1 MDQNEIMK
9 DKLLV
14 ERNDAI
20 DNAVW
25 AAVLEMAAEEPDW
38 DMQIIGQIEEFI
50 VKILGMRGI
59 PSCWPWEDEDETV
72 CCLSEDAC
80 AHCPHKRGD

>member
-38 DMQIIGQIEEFI
+38 DMQIVGPIEEFI
-50 VKILGMRGI
+50 VKILGMCGI
-59 PSCWPWEDEDETV
+59 PSCWPWEDED
-72 CCLSEDAC
+72 
-80 AHCPHKRGD
+80 

>member
-25 AAVLEMAAEEPDW
+25 EAVVAMAATEPEW
-38 DMQIIGQIEEFI
+38 DMQIVGPIEEFI
-50 VKILGMRGI
+50 KATLEKHGI
-59 PSCWPWEDEDETV
+59 PTCWPWENENGTV
-72 CCLSEDAC
+72 CCLTDEVC
-80 AHCPHKRGD
+80 AHCPYKRGD